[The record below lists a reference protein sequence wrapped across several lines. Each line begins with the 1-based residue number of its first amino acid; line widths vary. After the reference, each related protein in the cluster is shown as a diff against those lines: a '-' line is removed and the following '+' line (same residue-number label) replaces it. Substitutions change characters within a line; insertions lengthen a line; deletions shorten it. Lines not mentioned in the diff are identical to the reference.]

1 MSLVSP
7 QPMSRSQ
14 PDTSDDAA
22 GSGPPAPAPQSEIVD
37 LALGRHFVAARD
49 GDADAFSAIYRRF
62 ASTVHGILV
71 SRVGP
76 AEAEDLVQEAFLRIY
91 KRIGQV
97 RDVRSLP
104 GWICALTRNL
114 ATDQQRRMA
123 KRPAATQ
130 GSTEVLGTLQ
140 GPDDDDGELGRRVWK
155 RIQEL
160 PDSYRETLT
169 LRLVEG
175 LSGPEIAARTGLK
188 ATSVRVN
195 LCRGMAMLR
204 PLLQKD
210 GWS

>member
-1 MSLVSP
+1 MKPLCDP
-7 QPMSRSQ
+7 Q
-14 PDTSDDAA
+14 AA
-22 GSGPPAPAPQSEIVD
+22 HY
-37 LALGRHFVAARD
+37 ALGEDKHTQVSSNESDVELVDPALARHFLAAKN
-49 GDADAFSAIYRRF
+49 GDEEAFSALHCRF
-62 ASTVHGILV
+62 ASTVHGILL

-76 AEAEDLVQEAFLRIY
+76 AEAEDLMQDAFLKIY
-91 KRIGQV
+91 RGLTSV
-97 RDVRSLP
+97 RDVQALP
-104 GWICALTRNL
+104 AWICTLTRNL
-114 ATDQQRRMA
+114 ATDQQRRQA
-123 KRPAATQ
+123 RYPKNSEDSARILD
-130 GSTEVLGTLQ
+130 SLE
-140 GPDDDDGELGRRVWK
+140 GPEDNGQELRQRVWL

-160 PDSYRETLT
+160 PKSYRETLI